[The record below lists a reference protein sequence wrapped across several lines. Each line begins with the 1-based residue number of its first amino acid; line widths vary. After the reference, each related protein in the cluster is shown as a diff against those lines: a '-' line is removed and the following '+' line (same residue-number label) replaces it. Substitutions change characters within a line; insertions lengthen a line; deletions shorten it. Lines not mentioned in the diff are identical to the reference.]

1 MKSYK
6 LMYKADAFVSR
17 STNLQTTKQ
26 SICLAWWKVI
36 TVKHTHKREEEK
48 KTKKIRY
55 IFNYAPNTEPNL
67 ITFQE
72 HSTNQDKYVA
82 MKCVSQWTA
91 SDLRWREVELV
102 FIVFFSR
109 WPIANHLYVKL
120 EFYSLDLFHAY
131 FHSVNYILS
140 GISLVPF

>member
-1 MKSYK
+1 
-6 LMYKADAFVSR
+6 
-17 STNLQTTKQ
+17 
-26 SICLAWWKVI
+26 
-36 TVKHTHKREEEK
+36 
-48 KTKKIRY
+48 
-55 IFNYAPNTEPNL
+55 
-67 ITFQE
+67 
-72 HSTNQDKYVA
+72 

-131 FHSVNYILS
+131 FHSVNYFLS
-140 GISLVPF
+140 GISLVPCVRYLMQELTFAPVSPFFETFFVYTHFRYRHLTVKMTNLCDVYIYNINQKHIICSYV